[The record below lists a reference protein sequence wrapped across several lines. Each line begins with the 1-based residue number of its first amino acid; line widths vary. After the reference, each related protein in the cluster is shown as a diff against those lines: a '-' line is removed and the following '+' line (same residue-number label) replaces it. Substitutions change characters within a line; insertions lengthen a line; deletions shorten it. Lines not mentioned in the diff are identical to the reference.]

1 MRLSDAL
8 STQQLLFPKMIIY
21 LIKFSK
27 KLFKLVV
34 N

>member
-8 STQQLLFPKMIIY
+8 STQQLLFPKMMNY
-21 LIKFSK
+21 LIKFLK
-27 KLFKLVV
+27 KYL